1 MAELRVVRAQPVLD
15 ELPEVLTV
23 EEAAEI
29 LRIGRGTAYEL
40 ARQWRETNGR
50 HGLPV
55 VVLGR
60 SLRVP
65 RSALAQMLD
74 LSPDGDGV
82 RASGQ

>member
-1 MAELRVVRAQPVLD
+1 MAELRVVKAQPVLD

-23 EEAAEI
+23 EEAADI

-40 ARQWRETNGR
+40 ARQWHETDGR

-65 RSALAQMLD
+65 RRALRQMLD
-74 LSPDGDGV
+74 LDGDGA
-82 RASGQ
+82 RASER